1 MVAGAPGLSRSTHGS
16 PHFLRLPTPRS
27 DLRPPHARDR
37 PLERNLD
44 KERRTCSVGSMTPQP
59 ARSDRLATRIMLGLV
74 AGIVLGL
81 ILREAASWWPAFGPR
96 VLWTMTQVFDPFG
109 QIFLRLLFF
118 VVVPL
123 VFGSLAVGVVQLGRL
138 DRLGPLAAKTFALFG
153 LNMAVGVALGLLFMN
168 GVAPGGGI
176 DPAVRDQMIADQ
188 AATVTEL
195 SRKAGEQRELGFSF
209 NTAVN
214 MFMPRN
220 LLGAVADFQVLP
232 LIVFALLVGAAGT
245 MLPQEKRVG
254 MQRAL
259 ETTNELMVRIVH
271 WALELAPYAVAALL
285 CSVVVKYGAGYLGK
299 LALFAGGLL
308 VVMVVHLFGTMSV
321 LLKVFTRRSPLPF
334 FRAIRTIL
342 VTAFSTSS
350 SNATL
355 PTTIQVTRE
364 ELGVSASTAGFVLPL
379 GATMNMSGTALYEG
393 CVVLF
398 VAQVYG
404 VDLSLAQQ
412 VTLLLL
418 AVLSAVAVAGIPGGS
433 LPLIMGLL
441 ATFHVPPE
449 GIALV
454 LGMDR
459 ILDMARTAL
468 NVGADVVTACI
479 VDDSSP
485 QAAVQGSSGG
495 G

>member
-1 MVAGAPGLSRSTHGS
+1 MV
-16 PHFLRLPTPRS
+16 
-27 DLRPPHARDR
+27 
-37 PLERNLD
+37 
-44 KERRTCSVGSMTPQP
+44 
-59 ARSDRLATRIMLGLV
+59 GLV
-74 AGIVLGL
+74 VGIGLGL
-81 ILREAASWWPAFGPR
+81 IVRQLIRLQPELGPHAA
-96 VLWTMTQVFDPFG
+96 WTMTQVFDPFG

-123 VFGSLAVGVVQLGRL
+123 VFGSLALGVVQLGRL

-153 LNMAVGVALGLLFMN
+153 LNMAIGVALGLVFMN
-168 GVAPGGGI
+168 VVRPGASI
-176 DPAVRDQMIADQ
+176 D
-188 AATVTEL
+188 AATRDEMLTEQAGAIMAL
-195 SRKAGEQRELGFSF
+195 QQKAAAQQEQGFTFS
-209 NTAVN
+209 TAVD

-232 LIVFALLVGAAGT
+232 LILFALLVGAAGT
-245 MLPQEKRVG
+245 MLADDRRLG
-254 MQRAL
+254 LQRAL
-259 ETTNELMVRIVH
+259 ETLNELMTRIVH
-271 WALELAPYAVAALL
+271 WALLLAPFAVAALL
-285 CSVVVKYGAGYLGK
+285 CSVIVKYGASFLGT
-299 LALFAGGLL
+299 LL
-308 VVMVVHLFGTMSV
+308 VFAIGVLGVMALHLFGTMSV
-321 LLKVFTRRSPLPF
+321 LLKVFTRRGVFEF
-334 FRAIRTIL
+334 FSAIRVIL

-355 PTTIQVTRE
+355 PTSIQVTRE
-364 ELGVSASTAGFVLPL
+364 KLGVSASTAGFVLPL

-404 VDLSLAQQ
+404 IDLSLGQQ
-412 VTLLLL
+412 CTLLLL

-454 LGMDR
+454 LGIDR

-468 NVGADVVTACI
+468 NVAADVVTACI
-479 VDDSSP
+479 VDD
-485 QAAVQGSSGG
+485 AGG
-495 G
+495 GPITAPPAGVDDGRGAA

>member
-1 MVAGAPGLSRSTHGS
+1 MLSVADMTHAS
-16 PHFLRLPTPRS
+16 S
-27 DLRPPHARDR
+27 
-37 PLERNLD
+37 
-44 KERRTCSVGSMTPQP
+44 
-59 ARSDRLATRIMLGLV
+59 SDRLATRIMIGLAAGIALGL
-74 AGIVLGL
+74 GL
-81 ILREAASWWPAFGPR
+81 RHLASSFPSLEPR
-96 VLWTMTQVFDPFG
+96 ALWVMTEVFDPFG

-123 VFGSLAVGVVQLGRL
+123 VFGSLTLGVVQLGRL
-138 DRLGPLAAKTFALFG
+138 DRLGPLAARTFALFG
-153 LNMAVGVALGLLFMN
+153 LNMAIGVALGLVLMN
-168 GVAPGGGI
+168 VVQPGAGI
-176 DPAVRDQMIADQ
+176 EPAVRDAMIANQ
-188 AATVTEL
+188 AASVSTLQVDAE
-195 SRKAGEQRELGFSF
+195 AQQEQGFTF
-209 NTAVN
+209 VTAVD

-232 LIVFALLVGAAGT
+232 LILFALLVGAAGT
-245 MLPQEKRVG
+245 RLADDRRAAL
-254 MQRAL
+254 QRAL
-259 ETTNELMVRIVH
+259 ETLNELMTRIVH
-271 WALELAPYAVAALL
+271 WALLLAPFAVAALL
-285 CSVVVKYGAGYLGK
+285 CSVIVNYGASFLGT
-299 LALFAGGLL
+299 LLTFALGVIGVIAL
-308 VVMVVHLFGTMSV
+308 HLFGTMSV
-321 LLKVFTRRSPLPF
+321 LLKLFTRRSVPQF
-334 FRAIRTIL
+334 FSAVRVIL

-364 ELGVSASTAGFVLPL
+364 KLGVSAPTAGFVLPL

-404 VDLSLAQQ
+404 VDLSLMQQ
-412 VTLLLL
+412 TTLLLL

-454 LGMDR
+454 LGIDR

-479 VDDSSP
+479 VDD
-485 QAAVQGSSGG
+485 AAGG
-495 G
+495 GPPST